1 MMRNNDWWKQNEVP
15 DLPQNTSE
23 DDQTPLP
30 TRQQRSRHRR
40 REKWANRNLESSS
53 SESESSSSESSE
65 SDDSSTSSSERRR
78 NAKLVNI
85 KRQAAETKRQMEE
98 INALKEEM
106 RAARARGREKER
118 RYEAEMNA
126 LRQTIQESRNKDD
139 KMEALRQ
146 EVRLAKEKA
155 TGQQLLK
162 AKPIQDFDGQQENWT
177 KWKSDAIATFA
188 ATGHEEIMNDSDA
201 ARNAPSKNKAL
212 WGTLLSACSGGS
224 AHSKIIKHEDTF
236 DGHAAWQ
243 ELLGW
248 YDSDNRRESYAE
260 TLKLRLRYNQ
270 LHPNGNISEY
280 INTFELTYHKLRK
293 IPPYHMTEWD
303 AKSIFAR
310 NIRDPNLERFKE
322 ELLEHKTERTL
333 EEMIVKLRIHDEE
346 LARTVFDSNRGG
358 TKRVRRTPDGPN
370 KRHRT
375 GPSGIGTLT
384 GTIHPN
390 LKGAIST
397 LS

>member
-1 MMRNNDWWKQNEVP
+1 
-15 DLPQNTSE
+15 
-23 DDQTPLP
+23 
-30 TRQQRSRHRR
+30 
-40 REKWANRNLESSS
+40 
-53 SESESSSSESSE
+53 
-65 SDDSSTSSSERRR
+65 
-78 NAKLVNI
+78 
-85 KRQAAETKRQMEE
+85 MEE

-118 RYEAEMNA
+118 RYEAEMNT

-139 KMEALRQ
+139 EMEALRQ
-146 EVRLAKEKA
+146 EVRSAKDKA

-162 AKPIQDFDGQQENWT
+162 AKPIHDFDGQQENWT
-177 KWKSDAIATFA
+177 KWKSDATATFA
-188 ATGHEEIMNDSDA
+188 ATGHEEIMNDADA
-201 ARNAPSKNKAL
+201 ARNAPTKNKAL

-260 TLKLRLRYNQ
+260 ILKLCLRYNL

-293 IPPYHMTEWD
+293 IPPYRMTEWD

-322 ELLEHKTERTL
+322 ELLEHKTDRTL
-333 EEMIVKLRIHDEE
+333 EEMIIKLRIHDEE
-346 LARTVFDSNRGG
+346 LARTAFDSNRGG
-358 TKRVRRTPDGPN
+358 HKRVRHTPDGPN
-370 KRHRT
+370 KRQRT
-375 GPSGIGTLT
+375 GSYGTGTLT

-390 LKGAIST
+390 LKGIIRIPPDTWQELSQLHRDWVLKYNQAVRHSDTLPST
-397 LS
+397 PEGVIVGSPQDDGLNHFIPKFNRQRRVRRVMAPTGTNSPASAENT